1 MSDLDA
7 AIDPQGPVNDATNP
21 TSTRSSG
28 WTLSLRPLA
37 LFFVSRLAVFLVVA
51 ATANILKQRISDG
64 LVLWDSKWYLMIAS
78 SGYASHIPPGSGN
91 PAQSDLGFFPLM
103 PLFVRLVHDVT
114 TLGFSTSAF
123 VAVFLLGAGGS
134 VAVWWMIHD
143 LWGTRAADRATAFVV
158 FSPGAFVLSY
168 VYSEAATLLFVA
180 LCLLA
185 LRRHRWILAGLSAGV
200 ASAADPVAV
209 AVVVPCIVGAYL
221 AIRDRRELRSLWAPL
236 LAPAGL
242 IAFFTYLWI
251 HTGSPLEW
259 FKAQR
264 AGWQGGTYFGSV
276 PRAFGHLF
284 SHGFQ
289 DPNYAVKAI
298 CIVAVIAM
306 LIVFFK
312 ARPPATWVGYVVAVL
327 ALGIISPVIGVTPRL
342 LLRDFPLLAVLGAR
356 LDGLWFEIVFGFF
369 AVSMAA
375 LTVISNGPFWTP

>member
-1 MSDLDA
+1 MSDLGT
-7 AIDPQGPVNDATNP
+7 AIDPTGPASDGVAPSLDP
-21 TSTRSSG
+21 SSG
-28 WTLSLRPLA
+28 WRLALRPLA
-37 LFFVSRLAVFLVVA
+37 LFLASRLGVFMVVA
-51 ATANILKQRISDG
+51 ATANILKQRVSDG

-78 SGYASHIPPGSGN
+78 SGYVRHIPPGSGN
-91 PAQSDLGFFPLM
+91 PAQSDLGFFPLL
-103 PLFVRLVHDVT
+103 PIFVRLVHNVT
-114 TLGFSTSAF
+114 TLGFSSSAF
-123 VAVFLLGAGGS
+123 IAVFLLGAGAS

-143 LWGTRAADRATAFVV
+143 LWGVRAADRGTAFVV

-168 VYSEAATLLFVA
+168 VYSEAATILFVA

-185 LRRHRWILAGLSAGV
+185 LRRRRWILAGLAAGV

-209 AVVVPCIVGAYL
+209 AVVVPCIVGAYV
-221 AIRDRRELRSLWAPL
+221 AIRDHRELRALWAPI

-242 IAFFTYLWI
+242 LAFFTYLWV

-284 SHGFQ
+284 AHGFE

-298 CIVAVIAM
+298 CIVAVIAI
-306 LIVFFK
+306 LVVFFR
-312 ARPPATWVGYVVAVL
+312 ARPPATWIGYVVAVL

-356 LDGLWFEIVFGFF
+356 LNGLWFEIIFGLF